1 MDQSNLTS
9 TNIHP
14 TAIISNAAVIGAGVS
29 IGAYCVVGDNAV
41 LGDGVKLM
49 SHVVIDGHTSIG
61 AGTEIYPF
69 AVLGCAPQHTRYEG
83 EPSTLEIG
91 ENCVIREHVTMHPGT
106 AIDKMRTIIGN
117 NGLFFAGAHVA
128 HDCIVGDNVIFANNA
143 SLGGHAKI
151 GDNVMLGGYSAVQ
164 QHCRVGN
171 HCMLGAHSL
180 VDSDVVPFSIA
191 VGNRARLSGINVIGL
206 GRRGFSSESVN
217 ALRAAFQMLFEG
229 DDIFA
234 SRVET
239 TRAHFADI
247 AEVQDMIAF
256 IDGAG
261 RNGICQAA
269 KR

>member
-9 TNIHP
+9 AEIHP
-14 TAIISNAAVIGAGVS
+14 TAIISNTASIGSGVS
-29 IGAYCVVGDNAV
+29 IGAYCVVGANAV

-83 EPSTLEIG
+83 EPSTLKIG

-106 AIDKMRTIIGN
+106 AIDKMRTIVGN

-128 HDCIVGDNVIFANNA
+128 HDCIVGDNAIFANNA

-151 GDNVMLGGYSAVQ
+151 GDSVMLGGYSAVQ
-164 QHCRVGN
+164 QRCRVGS

-206 GRRGFSSESVN
+206 SRRGFSDDSVN

-239 TRAHFADI
+239 TRAQFADT

>member
-9 TNIHP
+9 AEIHP
-14 TAIISNAAVIGAGVS
+14 TAIISNTASIGSGVS
-29 IGAYCVVGDNAV
+29 IGAYCVVGANAV

-69 AVLGCAPQHTRYEG
+69 AVLGCAPQHTRYED

-106 AIDKMRTIIGN
+106 AIDKMRTIVGN

-128 HDCIVGDNVIFANNA
+128 HDCIVGDNAIFANNA

-151 GDNVMLGGYSAVQ
+151 GDSVMLGGYSAVQ
-164 QHCRVGN
+164 QRCRVGS

-206 GRRGFSSESVN
+206 SRRGFSDDSVN

-239 TRAHFADI
+239 TRAQFADT
-247 AEVQDMIAF
+247 AEVQDMSAF